1 MTIIRFPGSV
11 GFGNSGIKP
20 DSGPFD
26 MKRPG
31 FIKRART
38 ADMLEI
44 SPEAK
49 ERFNEENLVRLDR
62 IRLRKE
68 AESYKAML
76 AEHIE
81 WKGGDMRNVY
91 RLRKMIDAKVNL
103 AVGVYD
109 NPDDAMLTKMLDKPE
124 I

>member
-1 MTIIRFPGSV
+1 MTAIRFPGSV
-11 GFGNSGIKP
+11 GFGNSGIRT
-20 DSGPFD
+20 DNGPLE
-26 MKRPG
+26 MNRPG
-31 FIKRART
+31 YIKRAET

-44 SPEAK
+44 SSEAK

-68 AESYKAML
+68 AAAYKAML

-81 WKGGDMRNVY
+81 WKGGDLRNVY
-91 RLRKMIDAKVNL
+91 RLRKIIDAKVNL

-109 NPDDAMLTKMLDKPE
+109 NPDDAMLAKMLDKPE
-124 I
+124 V

>member
-1 MTIIRFPGSV
+1 MAAIRFPGSV
-11 GFGNSGIKP
+11 GFGNSGIRTENGPFEMKKP
-20 DSGPFD
+20 DY
-26 MKRPG
+26 
-31 FIKRART
+31 IKRAQT

-44 SPEAK
+44 SSEAK

-81 WKGGDMRNVY
+81 WKGGDLRNVY
-91 RLRKMIDAKVNL
+91 RLKKIIDAKVNL

-109 NPDDAMLTKMLDKPE
+109 NPDDAMLAKMLDKPDV
-124 I
+124 

>member
-1 MTIIRFPGSV
+1 MTAIRFPGSV
-11 GFGNSGIKP
+11 GFGNSGIRTDNSPLEMKKP
-20 DSGPFD
+20 GY
-26 MKRPG
+26 
-31 FIKRART
+31 IKRVET

-44 SPEAK
+44 SSEAK
-49 ERFNEENLVRLDR
+49 ERFQSENLVRLDR

-81 WKGGDMRNVY
+81 WKGGDLRNVY
-91 RLRKMIDAKVNL
+91 RLRKIIDAKVNL

-109 NPDDAMLTKMLDKPE
+109 NPDDAMLKKMLDKQE
-124 I
+124 F